1 MWIKMN
7 ATGQVEDFVDEF
19 ARAALN
25 QGIAT
30 KVDGPGSK
38 RSVEVAAVQPKQ
50 ETASLSAP
58 TFKRG

>member
-1 MWIKMN
+1 MWIRMN

-30 KVDGPGSK
+30 KVDGPGK
-38 RSVEVAAVQPKQ
+38 RGVEVAAVQPKQ